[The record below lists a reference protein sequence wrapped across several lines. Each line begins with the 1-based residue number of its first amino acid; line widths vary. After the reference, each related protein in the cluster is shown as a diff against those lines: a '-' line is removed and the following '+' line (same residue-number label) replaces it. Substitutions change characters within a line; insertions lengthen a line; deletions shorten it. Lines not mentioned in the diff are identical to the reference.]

1 MVDFLLWKKPFLI
14 YLIQSIF
21 LAPNNIPVVIESFLI
36 SSHFEGLLNTVCKIR
51 SVLQCSAWIIKIC
64 YIWLWFYGLMYFLKN
79 YKDELIFPELFIIKI
94 NVQFL
99 LLFLKNI
106 KIPSKLFKKHS
117 KITVIII
124 SKVVWYFFCAWILS
138 WQVLFK
144 MLRLFSFGWFQPD
157 DDW

>member
-21 LAPNNIPVVIESFLI
+21 LTPNHIPVVIESFLI
-36 SSHFEGLLNTVCKIR
+36 SSHFEGFLKTVCKIC

-64 YIWLWFYGLMYFLKN
+64 YIWLWFYGFMYFLKN
-79 YKDELIFPELFIIKI
+79 YKDELISLSCLLLKLTFNFII
-94 NVQFL
+94 V
-99 LLFLKNI
+99 LK
-106 KIPSKLFKKHS
+106 KYKDSFKTYKKHT

-138 WQVLFK
+138 CQVLFK

-157 DDW
+157 DGW